1 MSWNQHITDG
11 ISAVRAFDY
20 ASAEQ
25 SFKQALQYA
34 KTHFSRVDERLSLTL
49 SLLGHT
55 YFRTED
61 FKRAELLLEQSLRL
75 QVESESFIEPCLLMD
90 MFSLGEI
97 KRCTGKRLEA
107 CRLYDQTINRL
118 RDNGTGTLAARQAR
132 GHFAQR
138 LETFVSEL
146 SDEERGLIGQ
156 VDEPQ
161 ETKEQTPEEVEE
173 NAARDDTAYGAAL
186 HSVDNVEPHTET
198 VDAQPESG
206 SSTDSAMFELWHQQ
220 LNNGLSGLHDVDEE
234 EESWVSA
241 YLHLESALRLAHKL
255 FPSSDERLIR
265 TLKALAD
272 ASAKLHLWEQ
282 AEALYREAIAC
293 AKRAD
298 DNTSVD
304 ALRLHLALFYVDFDQ
319 LHQAKR
325 ILESVKMTSSTGQS
339 PYSEGLISRVEKA
352 CRLVAV
358 YDTVQS
364 LVRQAQ
370 SAEEQKD
377 LEKAA
382 KLTNN
387 ALTTLRQGFSPSHP
401 ETARVLR
408 YRSQLLR
415 DMGNLEQSDELA
427 SRAERIERANE
438 GNTDQ
443 WSKRTEDLP
452 KPDLG
457 VPV

>member
-1 MSWNQHITDG
+1 MSWNKHITDG

-34 KTHFSRVDERLSLTL
+34 KTHFSRVDERLALTL

-55 YFRTED
+55 YFRTQD

-75 QVESESFIEPCLLMD
+75 QVTSENIIEPCLLMD
-90 MFSLGEI
+90 MSALGEI
-97 KRCTGKRLEA
+97 KSCLGKRLEA
-107 CRLYDQTINRL
+107 CHLYEQTIERL
-118 RDNGTGTLAARQAR
+118 RDNTNGTLAVRQAR
-132 GHFAQR
+132 GHFSQQ

-146 SDEERGLIGQ
+146 SDAERRQYQQ
-156 VDEPQ
+156 VDEAE
-161 ETKEQTPEEVEE
+161 ETVEEAEE
-173 NAARDDTAYGAAL
+173 NAAADDTAYGAAL

-198 VDAQPESG
+198 LDAQPETG
-206 SSTDSAMFELWHQQ
+206 SSTDGAMFDLWHQQ

-241 YLHLESALRLAHKL
+241 YLNLESALRLAHKL

-298 DNTSVD
+298 DNISVD

-325 ILESVKMTSSTGQS
+325 ILESVKMTSSTGES

-358 YDTVQS
+358 YDSVQN

-370 SAEEQKD
+370 TAEEQKD
-377 LEKAA
+377 LDKAA

-415 DMGNLEQSDELA
+415 VMGNIEQSDELA

-443 WSKRTEDLP
+443 WTKRTEDLP